1 MFAYAGL
8 SQNLKDLTGF
18 APPVDFRYRLREPC
32 NVRSKTCKADNCR
45 GGRGLAETAS
55 TFFQKFKI
63 GGGRAVCA
71 IAECRERLLAASP
84 VADLDFRKMYLPFPL
99 VHALFYNFH
108 RDTFSIGHRTAPADG
123 CESED
128 SSRPWRM
135 CDILPIPGTNETVC
149 PNHSVQF

>member
-1 MFAYAGL
+1 MSDPKRARLTILEEGE
-8 SQNLKDLTGF
+8 DLRKRRVHF
-18 APPVDFRYRLREPC
+18 FE
-32 NVRSKTCKADNCR
+32 NSK
-45 GGRGLAETAS
+45 
-55 TFFQKFKI
+55 F

-84 VADLDFRKMYLPFPL
+84 VADLDFPKMYLPFPL
-99 VHALFYNFH
+99 VLALFYNFH

-135 CDILPIPGTNETVC
+135 CDLLPIPGTNETVC